1 MLPWVS
7 AVQKSTWVT
16 SMLFQKV
23 SSSSV
28 HVFLLDFYNIRYFC
42 LAKELQNKT
51 HSIIRKHL
59 AKIPWE
65 RNHPKQARNLRALP
79 LAGQRNVLIKKQ
91 KCL

>member
-1 MLPWVS
+1 MLPWVY
-7 AVQKSTWVT
+7 AVQKSTWIMSGV
-16 SMLFQKV
+16 FQKV

-28 HVFLLDFYNIRYFC
+28 SEFFLDFCHIRYFC

-51 HSIIRKHL
+51 HSRIRKHL

-79 LAGQRNVLIKKQ
+79 LAGQRNVLIKK
-91 KCL
+91 